1 MDSLPH
7 RLSALSSLAT
17 NQPIP
22 IPPKNA
28 LLINTCLA
36 TLETLLQ
43 PQPQPAPDT
52 DTDTDTKDPDLPHD
66 SNISHSIL
74 DSHIQLKSLLGDIS
88 SLAHELDN
96 RRAESARV
104 YAAFTSRCGFLEDV
118 VRERDGEVRELYV
131 VLYRLYSIA
140 G

>member
-28 LLINTCLA
+28 LLINNCLS
-36 TLETLLQ
+36 TLESLLQ
-43 PQPQPAPDT
+43 PQPKQAPDT
-52 DTDTDTKDPDLPHD
+52 NTDIDTNDPDLPPNPIPH
-66 SNISHSIL
+66 
-74 DSHIQLKSLLGDIS
+74 SHIQLKSLLGDIS
-88 SLAHELDN
+88 SLAHKLDN

-104 YAAFTSRCGFLEDV
+104 YAAFTSRCVFLDDV
-118 VRERDGEVRELYV
+118 VRERDGEVGELYV
-131 VLYRLYSIA
+131 VLYPFV
-140 G
+140 